1 MRIIKFRG
9 KRLGNGEWIYGDL
22 VENQG
27 RYFIYPATK
36 ETTLEDNDDHIITVV
51 AVEVDPESVGQYT
64 GVDDVNGNPIFEG
77 DIVETFAIYLEYQ
90 QIGNYPP
97 PNIEVEEW
105 AVKRSVDAVK
115 FSYGSFDING
125 FPIMFEDMMCD
136 DDEADKPMER
146 KEFEDMWED
155 NSYDI
160 RDKYPYLTWDYF
172 RKPHIIGSIYDNPEL
187 LNCE

>member
-1 MRIIKFRG
+1 MKRQIIFRG
-9 KRLGNGEWIYGDL
+9 KRLDNGEWVYGDL
-22 VENQG
+22 EYNRAKNIARIHTYGEEGEYLMQHLVE
-27 RYFIYPATK
+27 P
-36 ETTLEDNDDHIITVV
+36 D
-51 AVEVDPESVGQYT
+51 SVGQYT
-64 GVDDVNGNPIFEG
+64 DVDDVNGNPIFEG

-90 QIGNYPP
+90 QVGNYPP

-136 DDEADKPMER
+136 DDEADKPTER
-146 KEFEDMWED
+146 EEFEDMWED

-172 RKPHIIGSIYDNPEL
+172 RKPHIIGNIFDTPDL
-187 LNCE
+187 LNGK

>member
-1 MRIIKFRG
+1 MRTIKFRG
-9 KRLGNGEWIYGDL
+9 RREDGQGWAFGIPIKTNIGTYMVTEENPHICSEYGYMEIDEFVK
-22 VENQG
+22 VE
-27 RYFIYPATK
+27 
-36 ETTLEDNDDHIITVV
+36 
-51 AVEVDPESVGQYT
+51 PESVEQYT
-64 GVDDVNGNPIFEG
+64 DVDDVDGNPIFEG

-90 QIGNYPP
+90 QVGNYPP

-115 FSYGSFDING
+115 FSYGTFDING

-136 DDEADKPMER
+136 DDEVDKSTER

-172 RKPHIIGSIYDNPEL
+172 RKPHIIGNIHDNPDL
-187 LNCE
+187 LNGK

>member
-1 MRIIKFRG
+1 MNRQIIFRG
-9 KRLGNGEWIYGDL
+9 KRLDNGEWVYGDL
-22 VENQG
+22 EYNRKKNIARIHTYDEEGEYLMQHLVE
-27 RYFIYPATK
+27 
-36 ETTLEDNDDHIITVV
+36 
-51 AVEVDPESVGQYT
+51 PESVGQYT
-64 GVDDVNGNPIFEG
+64 DVDDVDGNPIFEG

-90 QIGNYPP
+90 QVGNYPP

-136 DDEADKPMER
+136 DDEADKSTER

-172 RKPHIIGSIYDNPEL
+172 RKPHIIGSIHDNPDS
-187 LNCE
+187 LNGK